1 MSFRWSRDTVS
12 QRSEVKG
19 LVDDGISYGSNSDE
33 EEALSYA
40 TFQEI
45 NQNEEYM
52 VPVVSKSGSKS
63 DSTDETSQQ
72 STIDDSRPNSPWLS
86 NYDGELPQS
95 LDEDGP
101 TSITLWD
108 LTCNVLGFPSG
119 DPCRDHSSQPS
130 KQQDTLKQDSLNST
144 YSDLRLSMLSNFST
158 AYNILSI
165 SLALQIMSNVYDL
178 SDKAR
183 AFCSSSLLAGM
194 IIGQLGGGALGDL
207 IGRHRA
213 MTGVMFLQ
221 VFAAF
226 GSAFSCDI
234 KIDFAHDGKIFGS
247 EDNNIFTVLAGK

>member
-1 MSFRWSRDTVS
+1 MAFRWNRNTDS

-19 LVDDGISYGSNSDE
+19 LVDDGISYGSNSEE

-40 TFQEI
+40 TFQET

-63 DSTDETSQQ
+63 DSTCETSYQN
-72 STIDDSRPNSPWLS
+72 TIDEIRPNSPWLS
-86 NYDGELPQS
+86 NFDNERPQS

-119 DPCRDHSSQPS
+119 DPCSHHSSQSS
-130 KQQDTLKQDSLNST
+130 KKDILKQDSLHST

-165 SLALQIMSNVYDL
+165 SLALQMMSNVYDL
-178 SDKAR
+178 SDNAR
-183 AFCSSSLLAGM
+183 AYCSSSLLAGM

-226 GSAFSCDI
+226 GSALSCDI
-234 KIDFAHDGKIFGS
+234 KIVFAHDGKIFGF
-247 EDNNIFTVLAGK
+247 EDNNIFAVLAGK